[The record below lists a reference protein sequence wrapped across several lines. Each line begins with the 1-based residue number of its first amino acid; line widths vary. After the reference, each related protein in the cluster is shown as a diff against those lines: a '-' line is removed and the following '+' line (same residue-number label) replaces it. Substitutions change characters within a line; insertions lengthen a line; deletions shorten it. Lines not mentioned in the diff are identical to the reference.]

1 MQSIVEKETSQTAE
15 VNETTKMGKLK
26 IGEKLAYGLG
36 DFGTNFSW
44 TYVASFLTI
53 YLTDTVGM

>member
-1 MQSIVEKETSQTAE
+1 MEPIVQKEDPQKTMVHEATE
-15 VNETTKMGKLK
+15 MPKLK

-44 TYVASFLTI
+44 TFVASFLTI
-53 YLTDTVGM
+53 